1 MSTTSSKRRTLKN
14 LIENED
20 ETVVHTYDKVFK
32 MGLTIGSIH
41 RMIDY
46 MIFKRKEEDANGL
59 CSKKTRAGF
68 K

>member
-20 ETVVHTYDKVFK
+20 ETVVHTFDKVFK
-32 MGLTIGSIH
+32 MELTISSIH

-46 MIFKRKEEDANGL
+46 LIFKRKEEDANGL
-59 CSKKTRAGF
+59 RPKTTSIGF

>member
-1 MSTTSSKRRTLKN
+1 M
-14 LIENED
+14 IENED